1 MVDKAFL
8 RGLLCRLPWRGPSEL
23 PPRCAVWASPAG
35 RSSPTASGRRP
46 TSTTSLPPGTTV
58 GAACSADHNCSCMHP
73 PVWRRPGPLSSAGAA
88 SNGKSSPSRRQ
99 RRFDPAQ
106 EIGRPPSLPWHAIIT
121 CFKPHALPR
130 RASVS
135 GGRITKTAVGAQAS
149 WLSAAQNERGKQ
161 REARDKT
168 LPIFQFHVPSRA
180 RLHTTRLLQR
190 AIAVTP
196 ATISSEPLP
205 SRLPSHFVSLS
216 VQRCL

>member
-1 MVDKAFL
+1 MA
-8 RGLLCRLPWRGPSEL
+8 R
-23 PPRCAVWASPAG
+23 A
-35 RSSPTASGRRP
+35 
-46 TSTTSLPPGTTV
+46 V
-58 GAACSADHNCSCMHP
+58 GAATSLRSVGLARRQVISHRQWATADVHHLAP
-73 PVWRRPGPLSSAGAA
+73 PRHHCRCGLQCGSQLQLHAPTCLAPTRALVECWRCVQWEIVAVPTPTAIRSSARNRQAA
-88 SNGKSSPSRRQ
+88 QLAVARNNNVH
-99 RRFDPAQ
+99 
-106 EIGRPPSLPWHAIIT
+106 RP
-121 CFKPHALPR
+121 ALPR